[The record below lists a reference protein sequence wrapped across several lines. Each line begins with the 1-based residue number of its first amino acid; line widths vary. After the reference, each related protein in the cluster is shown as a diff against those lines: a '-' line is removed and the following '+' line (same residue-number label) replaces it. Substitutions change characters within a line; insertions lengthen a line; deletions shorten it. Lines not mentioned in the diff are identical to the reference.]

1 MLFPS
6 GGFIFIFLPVA
17 LIGFHI
23 LGGFGRKAALSWL
36 AFISIVFYGM
46 WRVTFVPLLLTS
58 ILFNYGCALWMVNSS
73 DAPTRRRR
81 LLVLGIVGNVSLLV
95 FYKYLFPIM
104 ASLQAL
110 GLGTHH
116 WADVILPLGISFFTF
131 TQIGYLI
138 DLSAGAAEKQS
149 VTEYILFVTFF
160 PHLIAGPILHHKE
173 IMPQLVARGRKYG
186 LTASD
191 FDVGLAWFVLGL
203 SKKLLLADPIAKYAD
218 VLFDN
223 PHTGEFFSVWAGAL
237 SYSIQLYFDF
247 SGYSD
252 MAIGLAR
259 MFSIRFPL
267 NFDSP
272 YKSASIIEF
281 WQRWHI
287 TLTRY
292 ITLYIYNP
300 LSLWITRKRIASGKG
315 TSRQAL
321 RAPAG
326 FVSMIGLPLMVTM
339 TLAGI
344 WHGAGLQYV
353 LFGLLHGFYL
363 TVNHAWRLFAPRF
376 SIKAQGMWSTGS
388 HVFSVLLTFIAVV
401 VAQMFFRS
409 KSAADAISILSAM
422 FGFEG
427 ARMPHM
433 IQQLWAGT
441 WSLPQLLH
449 PAMIASML
457 FIIWAMPNTQSIMAH
472 YFKFRIPGTVKTVV
486 YSTLAY
492 IVLFANSKPQSFIY
506 FQF

>member
-173 IMPQLVARGRKYG
+173 IM
-186 LTASD
+186 
-191 FDVGLAWFVLGL
+191 
-203 SKKLLLADPIAKYAD
+203 
-218 VLFDN
+218 
-223 PHTGEFFSVWAGAL
+223 
-237 SYSIQLYFDF
+237 
-247 SGYSD
+247 
-252 MAIGLAR
+252 
-259 MFSIRFPL
+259 
-267 NFDSP
+267 
-272 YKSASIIEF
+272 
-281 WQRWHI
+281 
-287 TLTRY
+287 
-292 ITLYIYNP
+292 
-300 LSLWITRKRIASGKG
+300 
-315 TSRQAL
+315 
-321 RAPAG
+321 
-326 FVSMIGLPLMVTM
+326 
-339 TLAGI
+339 
-344 WHGAGLQYV
+344 
-353 LFGLLHGFYL
+353 
-363 TVNHAWRLFAPRF
+363 
-376 SIKAQGMWSTGS
+376 
-388 HVFSVLLTFIAVV
+388 
-401 VAQMFFRS
+401 
-409 KSAADAISILSAM
+409 
-422 FGFEG
+422 
-427 ARMPHM
+427 
-433 IQQLWAGT
+433 
-441 WSLPQLLH
+441 
-449 PAMIASML
+449 
-457 FIIWAMPNTQSIMAH
+457 
-472 YFKFRIPGTVKTVV
+472 
-486 YSTLAY
+486 
-492 IVLFANSKPQSFIY
+492 
-506 FQF
+506 